1 MNSSNPQNSH
11 EPVVV
16 FITSSA
22 GEMEVAK
29 SMLQAGDISFITRGE
44 RNHDPY
50 GGAGNLLMDIR
61 VEPRDVEFAR
71 EILKE
76 LDPELDQDAE
86 RTSYLRRAL
95 WVIAIVVLLAMGLGL
110 LGNLAATLLW

>member
-1 MNSSNPQNSH
+1 MNSSSPQNSH

-16 FITSSA
+16 FTTSSA

-29 SMLQAGDISFITRGE
+29 SMLQAGDIPFVTRGE
-44 RNHDPY
+44 GNHDPY

-61 VEPRDVEFAR
+61 VEPRDVEFAN

-76 LDPELDQDAE
+76 LDKADPGVD
-86 RTSYLRRAL
+86 RSSPLRRDIRRMAIILLIAL
-95 WVIAIVVLLAMGLGL
+95 LISLAPQLYF
-110 LGNLAATLLW
+110 TFFK